1 MKRLGYT
8 WHISAGLEVAKDI
21 QNQLSD
27 FGIESVID
35 MDCIYPPCLRTTEDG
50 NEFMEN
56 LMKQTYGVWQP
67 RFLMYRSVTPIY
79 AL

>member
-8 WHISAGLEVAKDI
+8 WHIGAGLEVAKDI

-56 LMKQTYGVWQP
+56 LMKQTYGV
-67 RFLMYRSVTPIY
+67 
-79 AL
+79 